1 MVVEVAC
8 AILRLGD
15 EICAY
20 RRAPGRSLEGFWEF
34 PGGKLEDDEDPW
46 YAIERE
52 LNEELSISPEIRQY
66 LGVFPFDYP
75 QGFIK
80 LHAFLADVRHL
91 PPPGTDHDM
100 AISGS
105 PEELLSTLKWSPA
118 DIPVLESYI
127 ARQSGETE

>member
-1 MVVEVAC
+1 MEVEVAC

-20 RRAPGRSLEGFWEF
+20 RRAPGRSLAGFWEF
-34 PGGKLEDDEDPW
+34 PGGKLEEGEDPL

-52 LNEELSISPEIRQY
+52 LKEELNICPEIRQY

-80 LHAFLADVRHL
+80 LHAFLADVSQL
-91 PPPGTDHDM
+91 PPHGTDHDM
-100 AISGS
+100 AVSGS
-105 PEELLSTLKWSPA
+105 PEELLSTLKWAPA
-118 DIPVLESYI
+118 DIPVLENYI
-127 ARQSGETE
+127 ARHSGNSD